1 MANNIGILASIPFT
15 TTPFGKAFLAEWGG
29 PLPLGAVEQ
38 DIGYASAALDEAL
51 GRLDAANPDLIV
63 TVGGVAP
70 AVRAAQP
77 GRTTPFISL
86 VGSTPAAL
94 TGSAIFRGAVNLE
107 SIIHNSHRILHIIQ
121 FGHAQND
128 VCLLVNTNSQMAGD
142 EQANWPSPKVKAIA
156 VDQTTANPATVYA
169 SAFGSLPAG
178 TRAVVISADPFFTK
192 TASDLVGAA
201 NAWVAPDSTRR
212 VAYGLHD
219 YGMYSPTQA
228 LVYGPKLEEEYK
240 RLARKAAR
248 VCNHIHA
255 RWTVETAQQLIA
267 HH

>member
-1 MANNIGILASIPFT
+1 MGRTVAA
-15 TTPFGKAFLAEWGG
+15 GG
-29 PLPLGAVEQ
+29 GRARL
-38 DIGYASAALDEAL
+38 SAALDEAL

-156 VDQTTANPATVYA
+156 VDQTTANPEPCMQVH
-169 SAFGSLPAG
+169 SAAF
-178 TRAVVISADPFFTK
+178 RQVQEQ
-192 TASDLVGAA
+192 
-201 NAWVAPDSTRR
+201 W
-212 VAYGLHD
+212 
-219 YGMYSPTQA
+219 
-228 LVYGPKLEEEYK
+228 
-240 RLARKAAR
+240 
-248 VCNHIHA
+248 
-255 RWTVETAQQLIA
+255 
-267 HH
+267 